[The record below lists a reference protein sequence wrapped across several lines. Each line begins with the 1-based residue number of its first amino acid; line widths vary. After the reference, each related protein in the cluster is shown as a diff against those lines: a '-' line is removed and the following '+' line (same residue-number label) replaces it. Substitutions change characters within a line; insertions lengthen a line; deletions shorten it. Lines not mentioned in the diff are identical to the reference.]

1 MQVVGLFGYACYILM
16 KMPYQTVAF
25 VWGIFCLPPFLLDVA
40 SVISQAYANK
50 KYSRLDSK

>member
-1 MQVVGLFGYACYILM
+1 MVGLFGYACYILM